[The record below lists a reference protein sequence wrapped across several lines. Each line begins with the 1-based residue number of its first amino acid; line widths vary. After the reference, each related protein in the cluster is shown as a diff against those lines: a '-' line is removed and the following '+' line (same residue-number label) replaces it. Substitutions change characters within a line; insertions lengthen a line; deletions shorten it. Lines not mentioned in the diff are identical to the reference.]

1 MRVFCTLVVLFIS
14 LLNTIDAQ
22 VIENKML
29 FKRAKAYQRA
39 GKLEEAAEILERLAR
54 NNPDNIPYSNSLKD
68 IYSGL
73 NRYDKILEILNMALE
88 RHPANWRIEAEMVD
102 AYLKSGE
109 VESGMFIVRKLI
121 KSYPRNYSVYRTIA
135 LVLQGNRL
143 FDETV
148 DIYVDA
154 QSNLQDPAPV
164 TRDLANFY
172 AARLNYIKA
181 AEEYVK
187 FLSFDS
193 RNYNYVRKQL
203 SRFSSDSAT
212 VRLVLSRLEKG
223 LAESPDDANLLR
235 LVADYHYRSGNLRE
249 AFEGYV
255 NLEQNS
261 KSDGRILFDFI
272 QTLKREKHYKIGI
285 EAAYR
290 LMALKPDSRLY
301 SQVYFLLAE
310 LTELTETAR
319 TYPGS
324 DYLLAHPN
332 RIGEGI
338 NESPAI
344 PRSISLYDSISSTYP
359 NSLISGRAQFRIGEI
374 NFNRLQNLDEAEIAF
389 KNSIDASRKPEIVE
403 PALMRLADISLE
415 RGMLKSAKRSY
426 LELAVKARDEELRMQ
441 ANFSACRIE
450 YFSGELD
457 SALYHLNELIF
468 EADFEDKLMNDVL
481 ELSILIQIAKSH
493 TTVSA
498 MEELKIYAKADLL
511 SQRRKYSEARSTFL
525 ALADDHP
532 DSPFS
537 DDALF
542 MAGELSAKI
551 GRYRESKETFDRF
564 LEIFP
569 ESDLNDKAL
578 VAAAEVS
585 EVGLQDRTAAM
596 YYYEKLLIEHPRSLY
611 SERARKKLREIADSN
626 KVN

>member
-1 MRVFCTLVVLFIS
+1 
-14 LLNTIDAQ
+14 
-22 VIENKML
+22 
-29 FKRAKAYQRA
+29 
-39 GKLEEAAEILERLAR
+39 
-54 NNPDNIPYSNSLKD
+54 
-68 IYSGL
+68 
-73 NRYDKILEILNMALE
+73 
-88 RHPANWRIEAEMVD
+88 MVD

-109 VESGMFIVRKLI
+109 VETGMSVVRKLTD
-121 KSYPRNYSVYRTIA
+121 SYPKNYSVHRTVA

-154 QSNLQDPAPV
+154 QNNFEDPAPV

-203 SRFSSDSAT
+203 SRFNSDSAT

-223 LAESPDDANLLR
+223 LADSPDNVNLMQ
-235 LVADYHYRSGNLRE
+235 LVADYHYRSGNFRE

-255 NLEQNS
+255 VLEQNS

-272 QTLKREKHYKIGI
+272 QTLKREKHYEIGI

-301 SQVYFLLAE
+301 PQVYFLLAE

-319 TYPGS
+319 TYPDS

-332 RIGEGI
+332 RIGEGM
-338 NESPAI
+338 NEAPAI
-344 PRSISLYDSISSTYP
+344 PRSIALYDSIASTYP
-359 NSLISGRAQFRIGEI
+359 NSLIAGRAQFRMGEI
-374 NFNRLQNLDEAEIAF
+374 NFNRLQNLDEAERAF
-389 KNSIDASRKPEIVE
+389 KNSLDAFRRPEIVE
-403 PALMRLADISLE
+403 PALMRLADLSLE
-415 RGMLKSAKRSY
+415 RGMLETAKRSY
-426 LELAVKARDEELRMQ
+426 LKLADRARNEELRLH
-441 ANFSACRIE
+441 AKFSACRIE

-468 EADFEDKLMNDVL
+468 EADFEDKLMNDAL

-493 TTVSA
+493 TTASA
-498 MEELKIYAKADLL
+498 IEDLRMYAKADLL
-511 SQRRKYSEARSTFL
+511 SSRRKHSEARSAFL
-525 ALADDHP
+525 ALADERP

-542 MAGELSAKI
+542 MAGELSAKM

-564 LEIFP
+564 LRIFP
-569 ESDLNDKAL
+569 ESDLSDKAL

-585 EVGLQDRTAAM
+585 EVGLQDRAAAV

-611 SERARKKLREIADSN
+611 SERARKKLREIADSD